1 MLSIALIGCGAI
13 GESLLKS
20 IRYDN
25 HLQVAAIVVS
35 KRSIDRVARLAET
48 LAPGASVTEN
58 IPDSGINLVVEA
70 AGHHAIEA
78 HVLPALKRGISAVI
92 ASVGALAMDDLAPR
106 LETAA
111 TSGRSQ
117 VHLIAGAVGAI
128 DAIAAAKI
136 GGLDKVLYTGKKPAL
151 AWQGTPAELQF
162 NLATLTEATVVFEG
176 SARDA
181 AQRFPKNANVA
192 ATIALASLGLDATT
206 VRLIADPKVS
216 TNIHTIDASGA
227 FGELNLTLHNRPL
240 SDNPKTS
247 ALTVYSM
254 VRTLQNLSGTLVI

>member
-20 IRYDN
+20 IRYDS
-25 HLQVAAIVVS
+25 HLRVTAIVVS
-35 KRSIDRVARLAET
+35 ARSIDRVARLAET
-48 LAPGASVTEN
+48 LAPGTSVTEN
-58 IPDSGINLVVEA
+58 IPDSGIDLVVEA

-92 ASVGALAMDDLAPR
+92 ASVGALAMNDLASR

-111 TSGRSQ
+111 TNGKSQ

-151 AWQGTPAELQF
+151 AWQGTPAEQEF
-162 NLATLTEATVVFEG
+162 NLTALTKATVVFDG

-192 ATIALASLGLDATT
+192 ATIALAGLGMDATA
-206 VRLIADPKVS
+206 VRLIADPQAS
-216 TNIHTIDASGA
+216 TNIHTIDVSGA
-227 FGELNLTLHNRPL
+227 FGQLHLTVMNRPL

-254 VRTLQNLSGTLVI
+254 VRTLQNLTGRLVI